1 MENTVNEGSKLTAL
15 NYTLEDLD
23 RIDDF
28 RESILDFEKQ
38 LVSFEGSYGDPAT
51 PGQSEDA
58 NKINPLNHTFAGGCY
73 VREISMPKGQLI
85 STGIHKKEHP
95 FFVLKGDVSV
105 LTDTGLVRITAP
117 YSGVTQPGTKRLIY
131 IHEDTIWTT
140 VHATDKETVE
150 DVIPDI
156 IAKDFSDPEVSLVK
170 AREMLKIKT
179 DKSCPL

>member
-1 MENTVNEGSKLTAL
+1 MENTESKSSLPAAP

-28 RESILDFEKQ
+28 RESIIDFEKQ

-95 FFVLKGDVSV
+95 FFILKGDVSV
-105 LTDTGLVRITAP
+105 LSDTGVVRITAP

-131 IHEDTIWTT
+131 IHEDTIWAT
-140 VHATDKETVE
+140 VHATDKKTVE

-156 IAKDFSDPEVSLVK
+156 IAKDFSDPEVCLEK
-170 AREMLKIKT
+170 ARKMLRIKT
-179 DKSCPL
+179 NKS

>member
-1 MENTVNEGSKLTAL
+1 MENTESKSSLPAAP

-28 RESILDFEKQ
+28 RESIIDFEKQ
-38 LVSFEGSYGDPAT
+38 LVSFEGSYGDPST

-95 FFVLKGDVSV
+95 FFILKGDVSV
-105 LTDTGLVRITAP
+105 LSDTGVVRITAP

-131 IHEDTIWTT
+131 IHEDTIWAT
-140 VHATDKETVE
+140 VHATDKKTVE

-156 IAKDFSDPEVSLVK
+156 IAKDFSDPEVCLEK
-170 AREMLKIKT
+170 AREMLQIKT
-179 DKSCPL
+179 NKS